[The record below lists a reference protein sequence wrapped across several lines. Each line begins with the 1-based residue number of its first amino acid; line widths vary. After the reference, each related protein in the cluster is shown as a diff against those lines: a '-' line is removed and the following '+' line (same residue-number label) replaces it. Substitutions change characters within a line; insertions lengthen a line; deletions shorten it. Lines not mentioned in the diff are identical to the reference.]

1 MSFERRAL
9 IGRWFRVELD
19 DHGREIMEIAQLAE
33 DGSYEFHFTI
43 SQQENLIE
51 ESIEF
56 GDWGLCGDIHFTITK
71 GEVID
76 NETFSANTADPN
88 NYHAY
93 KVLSLN
99 NQVFSYQHIE
109 TQEIYVL
116 KRITENIGYC

>member
-1 MSFERRAL
+1 MSFDRSAL
-9 IGRWFRVELD
+9 FGRWFRVELD
-19 DHGREIMEIAQLAE
+19 ENGREIMEIAQLAE

-43 SQQENLIE
+43 SHQENLIE

-56 GDWGLCGDIHFTITK
+56 GDWGICGEIHFTITK
-71 GEVID
+71 GEVIE
-76 NETFSANTADPN
+76 NEAFSANTADPD

-99 NQVFSYQHIE
+99 NQEFTYQHVVSG
-109 TQEIYVL
+109 EIYKL